1 MVYSRLPFVIGR
13 VFVLAVALASAP
25 LASAQDT
32 TGAGAIVGTVVTA
45 DRRPVAGARVCALG
59 TTACATTDVAGRFR
73 IPDMRAGSYPLE
85 ILAGE
90 GAPVTTEAVQVR
102 AGLDGAIDV
111 VLPDLARIEQAVTVT
126 ASAYRVPEEVKTSG
140 ILLQPREILKSAGA
154 LQDVSRYIQTL
165 PGVAIGTND
174 FRNDLIVRGG
184 SPLENLFVVDNVE
197 IPNINT
203 FANFASAGGTVS
215 ILDAE
220 LIEDVTFLSGGYPA
234 PYANRT
240 SSVLQIAQ
248 REGSRERFRG
258 WGTLGFA
265 GAGTILEGPI
275 DGGRGSW
282 IVSARR
288 SFLDFFTDDIGIGGV
303 PVLYTLNGK
312 AVYDISPQDRI
323 WVVNVSGVDE
333 IRLGLTEDSP
343 TDEELYNFDIRYDGW
358 RSATGVNWQRLFGAR
373 GVGLFGVTHS
383 EARTGQQVKDLVRD
397 GVPPP
402 DVPVDEILAASPVV
416 FSDDSREGETTFKAD
431 LTLNVPFFEKLQ
443 AGGNFKIFGVRYDSA
458 APLGTDNPFSPVPEQ
473 NAFDIDESF
482 RTYQTGAY
490 LQATA
495 PVTSRLSLTVGGRL
509 DHYAYLDS
517 VRVSPRLAGSYGLGS
532 GWSLRGAYGR
542 YYQQPFLLFVS
553 VFPENRDL
561 SPWRA
566 DHFVGGVAWERADGW
581 RMTLEGY
588 RKNYRDYPVAV
599 EYPTLSLA
607 NVGDTFNVREILFPL
622 ASEGEGRSTG
632 IELFVEKKLTGK
644 FYGQGNLAF
653 SRTRHAGRD
662 RVFRPGSFDYP
673 RVFNLVGGYRISDT
687 WEVSTRVS
695 YLSGRP
701 YTPFDEA
708 LSTAQRRGIYD
719 LARVNGVRATDY
731 FRLDARV
738 DRSFDFAG
746 ESFVLFAGVQNLTNR
761 RNFAGYNWNRRLNA
775 LEFSEQQGLFPILG
789 FEWKF

>member
-1 MVYSRLPFVIGR
+1 
-13 VFVLAVALASAP
+13 
-25 LASAQDT
+25 
-32 TGAGAIVGTVVTA
+32 
-45 DRRPVAGARVCALG
+45 
-59 TTACATTDVAGRFR
+59 
-73 IPDMRAGSYPLE
+73 
-85 ILAGE
+85 
-90 GAPVTTEAVQVR
+90 
-102 AGLDGAIDV
+102 
-111 VLPDLARIEQAVTVT
+111 VT
-126 ASAYRVPEEVKTSG
+126 ASAFRVPEEVKTSG

-220 LIEDVTFLSGGYPA
+220 LIQDVTFLSGGYPA
-234 PYANRT
+234 SYVNRT

-282 IVSARR
+282 ILSARR
-288 SFLDFFTDDIGIGGV
+288 SFLDFFTEDIGIGGV

-312 AVYDISPQDRI
+312 AVYDISPQDRV
-323 WVVNVSGVDE
+323 WVVNISGVDE
-333 IRLGLTEDSP
+333 IRLGLTEDAP

-383 EARTGQQVKDLVRD
+383 EARTGQQVKDLVRG

-402 DVPVDEILAASPVV
+402 GVPVDDIIANSPVV

-431 LTLNVPFFEKLQ
+431 VTLNVPILQKLQ
-443 AGGNFKIFGVRYDSA
+443 AGGNVKIFGVRYDSA
-458 APLGTDNPFSPVPEQ
+458 APLGTDNPFSAVPEQ
-473 NAFDIDESF
+473 NAFDIQESF
-482 RTYQTGAY
+482 TTYQSGIY
-490 LQATA
+490 VQATR
-495 PVTSRLSLTVGGRL
+495 PVTRALSVTAGGRL
-509 DHYAYLDS
+509 DHFAYLDS
-517 VRVSPRLAGSYGLGS
+517 VRVSPRLAGSYQLSG

-553 VFPENRDL
+553 VFPENREL
-561 SPWRA
+561 RPWRA
-566 DHFVGGVAWERADGW
+566 DHFVGGVAWERGDGW
-581 RMTLEGY
+581 RMSLEGY
-588 RKNYRDYPVAV
+588 RKNYGEYPVAL
-599 EYPTLSLA
+599 EYPSLSLA

-622 ASEGEGRSTG
+622 TSAGEGRATG
-632 IELFVEKKLTGK
+632 GELFVEKKLTGK
-644 FYGQGNLAF
+644 VYGQGNLAF
-653 SRTRHAGRD
+653 SRTRHAGLDGVR
-662 RVFRPGSFDYP
+662 RPGSFDYP
-673 RVFNLVGGYRISDT
+673 VVFNLVGGYRISNT
-687 WEVSTRVS
+687 WEVSTRAS
-695 YLSGRP
+695 YLGGRP
-701 YTPFDEA
+701 YTPFDED

-719 LARVNGVRATDY
+719 LSRVNGVRAADY
-731 FRLDARV
+731 FRLDLRV
-738 DRSFDFAG
+738 DRTFDILG
-746 ESFVLFAGVQNLTNR
+746 ESFVLFGGVQNVTNR
-761 RNFAGYNWNRRLNA
+761 RNFASYNWNRRLNA